1 MGECEGYRCSISI
14 QSKTEGRRNKM
25 NPFLKKLG
33 LAEDTRA
40 VIIHTDDIGMCH
52 ASVQAFKDLWAF
64 GTITS
69 GAVMVPCP
77 WFPAVAQMCRENP
90 DIDMGVHATLNAE
103 WENYRWGPVSTRDP
117 ESGLLD
123 ADGYFN
129 QWHQAV
135 YDHARPEA
143 VENEVNAQ
151 IERALAA
158 GIDVTHVDS
167 HMGTIMNPKF
177 IQSYIQ
183 AAASRLLPNML
194 PRLDAQGMDLMGL
207 SADEKLLYEPMMQQF
222 EKMGLPMV
230 DGIHG
235 LPLDQPNPDR
245 QMEIAKDLLGNLPV
259 GITHFIFHP
268 SIDTAELRSIAPDW
282 ESRVSNYNTFMS
294 DELKKFI
301 EGEDIKL
308 IGYRQIREAMR
319 KG

>member
-1 MGECEGYRCSISI
+1 M
-14 QSKTEGRRNKM
+14 T

-33 LAEDTRA
+33 FSDNDRV

-90 DIDMGVHATLNAE
+90 EIDMGVHATLNAE
-103 WENYRWGPVSTRDP
+103 WESYRWGPVSTREP
-117 ESGLLD
+117 ASGLLD

-135 YDHARPEA
+135 YDDAKPEA
-143 VENEVNAQ
+143 VEVEVNAQ
-151 IERALAA
+151 IDRALAA

-167 HMGTIMNPKF
+167 HMGTIMNLLF

-183 AAASRLLPNML
+183 AAVSRLLPNML
-194 PRLDAQGMDLMGL
+194 PRLDAEGIGMMGVG
-207 SADEKLLYEPMMQQF
+207 EKEQIAYAPIMQQL
-222 EKMGLPMV
+222 ETMGVPLV
-230 DGIHG
+230 DGILSMPLEHG
-235 LPLDQPNPDR
+235 DDHIN
-245 QMEIAKDLLGNLPV
+245 IAKKLFGEVPV
-259 GITHFIFHP
+259 GITHFILHP
-268 SIDTAELRSIAPDW
+268 SIDTAELRAIAPDW
-282 ESRVSNYNTFMS
+282 RARVANYSAFMS
-294 DELKKFI
+294 DELKNFI

-308 IGYRQIREAMR
+308 IGYRALRVAMR
-319 KG
+319 NA